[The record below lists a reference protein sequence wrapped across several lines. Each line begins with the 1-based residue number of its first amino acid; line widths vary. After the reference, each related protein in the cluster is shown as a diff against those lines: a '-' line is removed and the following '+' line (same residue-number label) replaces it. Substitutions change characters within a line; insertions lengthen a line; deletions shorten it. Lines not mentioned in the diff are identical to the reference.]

1 MANWMSG
8 RYGSPDYS
16 TGWIGRW
23 LDGLPPIEAQLAVA
37 EVGISLPLH
46 LRCAASDRR
55 PNAIPTSPVLIR
67 PAIGSRLRNALLQ
80 MHSGPGASRGY
91 LGDAVAAATAS
102 TIQLADDVAVAYPA
116 TPLQGGFVGAMAMA
130 ARLINANVG
139 LRVIS
144 VALDGFDTHHGQPGV
159 HPGLLAQLD
168 AGLAGFYATLDPAWA
183 SRVAVAT
190 LSEFGRTPHSNA
202 SAGTDHGT
210 SNTLFLIGSNVKGGH
225 HGEPPRLATLDRNR
239 LTIANLDFRAIYA
252 NLITDWL
259 GADGAAVVGS
269 WSRVARSVRRR
280 PGRARPPPA
289 TPAAPTP
296 SRFVPISPIRVFD
309 TRDGSGGRHG
319 QGHRRRG
326 LDRAVRRATRRA
338 GRGARRRAQPHRRR
352 PHPADLRDGVERR
365 RRMAGVLQPQPAA
378 GTRRAEP
385 DGRDASVTAARW
397 RSPSVTGASI

>member
-1 MANWMSG
+1 
-8 RYGSPDYS
+8 
-16 TGWIGRW
+16 
-23 LDGLPPIEAQLAVA
+23 
-37 EVGISLPLH
+37 
-46 LRCAASDRR
+46 
-55 PNAIPTSPVLIR
+55 
-67 PAIGSRLRNALLQ
+67 
-80 MHSGPGASRGY
+80 MHSGPGASRSY

-116 TPLQGGFVGAMAMA
+116 MPLQGGFPGAMAMV

-269 WSRVARSVRRR
+269 WSESLGLFAAG
-280 PGRARPPPA
+280 PGGTPPPA
-289 TPAAPTP
+289 IPGAPTP

-309 TRDGSGGRHG
+309 TRDGSGGRQGKVTAGEVWTVPFGGQLEVPGEARAVVLNLTAADPTQPTFVTAWNAGAEWPGSSNLNPLPGRAVPNLTVGRIGHRGEVAFTVGHG
-319 QGHRRRG
+319 GVDLIADLVGYLDPIATDGMMALDPARLLDTRQSGGALGPSAVARPQGHRRR
-326 LDRAVRRATRRA
+326 
-338 GRGARRRAQPHRRR
+338 
-352 PHPADLRDGVERR
+352 
-365 RRMAGVLQPQPAA
+365 
-378 GTRRAEP
+378 
-385 DGRDASVTAARW
+385 
-397 RSPSVTGASI
+397 RSA